1 MMRGK
6 DNCIFI
12 TLTWL
17 YCCMNIS
24 HITFRKE
31 GLITSLTID
40 KFPNKD
46 KGNKVVLRSLCDDK
60 IITRVVH
67 DEKENG
73 LYIVY
78 KGIKYYDMYHIK
90 Y

>member
-1 MMRGK
+1 M
-6 DNCIFI
+6 DD
-12 TLTWL
+12 
-17 YCCMNIS
+17 
-24 HITFRKE
+24 
-31 GLITSLTID
+31 D
-40 KFPNKD
+40 KTYYFEYIGGYMIE
-46 KGNKVVLRSLCDDK
+46 GNKVVLRSLCDDK

-78 KGIKYYDMYHIK
+78 KGIKYYDMYHIE

>member
-1 MMRGK
+1 M
-6 DNCIFI
+6 DNDKTYYFK
-12 TLTWL
+12 
-17 YCCMNIS
+17 YIS
-24 HITFRKE
+24 GYMIE
-31 GLITSLTID
+31 
-40 KFPNKD
+40 
-46 KGNKVVLRSLCDDK
+46 GNKVVLRSLCDDK
-60 IITRVVH
+60 IIIRVVH

>member
-1 MMRGK
+1 M
-6 DNCIFI
+6 DN
-12 TLTWL
+12 
-17 YCCMNIS
+17 
-24 HITFRKE
+24 
-31 GLITSLTID
+31 D
-40 KFPNKD
+40 KTYYFKYIGGYMIE
-46 KGNKVVLRSLCDDK
+46 GNKVVLRSLCDDK

-78 KGIKYYDMYHIK
+78 KGIKYYDMYHIE

>member
-1 MMRGK
+1 M
-6 DNCIFI
+6 DNDKTYYFE
-12 TLTWL
+12 
-17 YCCMNIS
+17 YIS
-24 HITFRKE
+24 GYMIE
-31 GLITSLTID
+31 
-40 KFPNKD
+40 
-46 KGNKVVLRSLCDDK
+46 GNKVVLRSLCDDK

-78 KGIKYYDMYHIK
+78 KGIKYYDMYHIE

>member
-1 MMRGK
+1 M
-6 DNCIFI
+6 DNDKTYYFE
-12 TLTWL
+12 
-17 YCCMNIS
+17 YIS
-24 HITFRKE
+24 GDMIE
-31 GLITSLTID
+31 
-40 KFPNKD
+40 
-46 KGNKVVLRSLCDDK
+46 GNKVVLRSLCDDK

-78 KGIKYYDMYHIK
+78 KGIKYYDMYHIE

>member
-1 MMRGK
+1 M
-6 DNCIFI
+6 DN
-12 TLTWL
+12 
-17 YCCMNIS
+17 
-24 HITFRKE
+24 
-31 GLITSLTID
+31 D
-40 KFPNKD
+40 KTYYFEYIGGYMIE
-46 KGNKVVLRSLCDDK
+46 GNKVVLKSLCDDK

-78 KGIKYYDMYHIK
+78 KGIKYYDMYHIE

>member
-1 MMRGK
+1 M
-6 DNCIFI
+6 DN
-12 TLTWL
+12 
-17 YCCMNIS
+17 
-24 HITFRKE
+24 
-31 GLITSLTID
+31 D
-40 KFPNKD
+40 KTYYFEYIGGYMIE
-46 KGNKVVLRSLCDDK
+46 GNKVVLRSLCDDK

>member
-1 MMRGK
+1 M
-6 DNCIFI
+6 DN
-12 TLTWL
+12 
-17 YCCMNIS
+17 
-24 HITFRKE
+24 
-31 GLITSLTID
+31 D
-40 KFPNKD
+40 KTYYFEYIGGYMIE
-46 KGNKVVLRSLCDDK
+46 GNKVVLKSLCDDK

>member
-1 MMRGK
+1 M
-6 DNCIFI
+6 DNDKTYYFKYISG
-12 TLTWL
+12 
-17 YCCMNIS
+17 CMI
-24 HITFRKE
+24 E
-31 GLITSLTID
+31 
-40 KFPNKD
+40 
-46 KGNKVVLRSLCDDK
+46 GNKVVLKSLCDDK

-78 KGIKYYDMYHIK
+78 KGIKYYDMYHIE

>member
-1 MMRGK
+1 M
-6 DNCIFI
+6 DN
-12 TLTWL
+12 
-17 YCCMNIS
+17 
-24 HITFRKE
+24 
-31 GLITSLTID
+31 D
-40 KFPNKD
+40 KTYYFEYIGGYMIE
-46 KGNKVVLRSLCDDK
+46 GNKVVLRSLYDDK

>member
-1 MMRGK
+1 M
-6 DNCIFI
+6 DN
-12 TLTWL
+12 
-17 YCCMNIS
+17 
-24 HITFRKE
+24 
-31 GLITSLTID
+31 D
-40 KFPNKD
+40 KTYYFEYIGGYMIE
-46 KGNKVVLRSLCDDK
+46 GNKVVLRSLCDDK

-78 KGIKYYDMYHIK
+78 KGIKYYDMYHIE